1 MHFDDHRCFVR
12 LLIAL
17 PMAACCCIRRWR
29 CPPCIGSKRSMRA
42 ILRHPRGEGVS
53 CFRGC
58 SELLSRWEG
67 KLPRDQTWRENY
79 NTYLSRSSVA
89 GTANSVDHSLFLGG
103 HTKYASIVENSFRM
117 FALILVIFIHAGK
130 QRFKGRQFEIEED
143 LC

>member
-1 MHFDDHRCFVR
+1 MGRQ
-12 LLIAL
+12 IA
-17 PMAACCCIRRWR
+17 
-29 CPPCIGSKRSMRA
+29 K
-42 ILRHPRGEGVS
+42 EG
-53 CFRGC
+53 
-58 SELLSRWEG
+58 
-67 KLPRDQTWRENY
+67 TWLANY
-79 NTYLSRSSVA
+79 NTHLSRSSVA